1 MTALWMLLG
10 SMAVLGL
17 GGWFY
22 SRFLARSWG
31 ESSGTTPA
39 DRYNDGRDYVPTPT
53 PVVFAHH
60 FASIAGA
67 GPIIGPV
74 LALCFGW
81 GPALAWILIGG
92 LLVGGVH
99 DYLAAFMSIRNNG
112 QSLATIARRLLGRGP
127 FIALVLFL
135 ILLLGLV
142 TASFLNT
149 SAIALVSMLDLGRMK
164 LEEGQTLFRIV
175 QDGASHKV
183 IIGGVASTSVVV
195 ITLLA
200 PIIGWMTIIRK
211 IAVWK
216 CSLVAIAICVA
227 SILIGLYYPIAFP
240 KTVTFAGLTVE
251 GVTIWKYLLA
261 LYTLVAAGVPV
272 WMFLQS
278 RDFINVH
285 ILYAGIAFLLIA
297 LVTAA
302 VRSGMAPPTPDQ
314 AVAGVAMVTPDPL
327 PLWDKATGD
336 AKLNG
341 LWPWLFITIACGA
354 VSGFH
359 SLCAGGTTCKQLKTE
374 SATRT
379 IGYWGMLLE
388 SLLAVVVI
396 ATLVIGTTKGFYL
409 NDVYPANMKNSNPT
423 LGFAF
428 AVGQVGHFAFGLPIA
443 VGALAGML
451 LLEGFVITT
460 LDTAVRLNRYLIE
473 EVWQEFFGRF
483 DVLAG
488 RASRFA
494 EPSVEIGGSDDIPA
508 TLSLNGE
515 GAAVGKRT
523 RGIGRALLK
532 LLGAYWFNS
541 GLAVALML
549 ALAFSGTI
557 LQLWKIFGTANQ
569 LLAAFALGIGAIWLI
584 RNGRRTWYVMLPAAF
599 MLASTSTS
607 LILLAFKYKAG
618 SADSNPVLLGADIV
632 LMILTAY
639 LAFTGIR
646 ELIRRVL
653 GEAAGRAAAMQAAQI
668 QTRIR

>member
-1 MTALWMLLG
+1 MNALWMLGG
-10 SMAVLGL
+10 SIFVIAL

-22 SRFLARSWG
+22 SRFLSRSWG
-31 ESSGTTPA
+31 ESAKTTPA
-39 DRYNDGRDYVPTPT
+39 VTLNDGRDYVPTPT

-81 GPALAWILIGG
+81 GPALLWIVLGG

-99 DYLAAFMSIRNNG
+99 DYLAAFMSIRNKG
-112 QSLATIARRLLGRGP
+112 QSIATIARRLLGRGP
-127 FIALVLFL
+127 FLALMLFL

-142 TASFLNT
+142 TAVFLNT
-149 SAIALVSMLDLGRMK
+149 SASALVSMLDFGRMN
-164 LEEGQTLFRIV
+164 LDPGQTLFRVV
-175 QDGASHKV
+175 QDGATSKV
-183 IIGGVASTSVVV
+183 VIGGVASMSVII

-200 PIIGWMTIIRK
+200 PLVGWMTIIRK

-216 CSLVAIAICVA
+216 CSLAAIAICVL
-227 SILIGLYYPIAFP
+227 SILLGLFYPVSFP
-240 KTVTFAGLTVE
+240 PTVSFAGLTLKGAE
-251 GVTIWKYLLA
+251 CWKLLLA
-261 LYTLVAAGVPV
+261 LYTLAAAGVPV

-285 ILYAGIAFLLIA
+285 ILYAGIAFLLAA

-302 VRSGMAPPTPDQ
+302 LRGAMPP
-314 AVAGVAMVTPDPL
+314 ASEAL
-327 PLWDKATGD
+327 PAWDSATGG
-336 AKLNG
+336 AKLGG

-374 SATRT
+374 SATRM

-396 ATLVIGTTKGFYL
+396 CTLVVGSTKGFYL
-409 NDVYPANMKNSNPT
+409 ADVFPAGKDNNPV

-428 AVGQVGHFAFGLPIA
+428 AVGRAGECAFGFPLA
-443 VGALAGML
+443 AGALAGML

-483 DVLAG
+483 DVLAAG
-488 RASRFA
+488 ASRFS
-494 EPSVEIGGSDDIPA
+494 EPAGETGGTDGIPA
-508 TLSLNGE
+508 TMDLNGCPVAT
-515 GAAVGKRT
+515 GIPT
-523 RGIGRALLK
+523 RGLGRVLLK
-532 LLGAYWFNS
+532 LISAYWFNS
-541 GLAVALML
+541 GLAVALMIGL
-549 ALAFSGTI
+549 SFSGSI

-584 RNGRRTWYVMLPAAF
+584 RNGRRVWYVVAPAAF
-599 MLASTSTS
+599 MLVTTVTS
-607 LILLAFKYKAG
+607 LFLLAGKFKPGLAPDGTAAG
-618 SADSNPVLLGADIV
+618 NPVLLGADLI
-632 LMILTAY
+632 LMALTAY

-646 ELIRRVL
+646 EL
-653 GEAAGRAAAMQAAQI
+653 
-668 QTRIR
+668 TRKTS

>member
-1 MTALWMLLG
+1 MSALWMLGVSIL
-10 SMAVLGL
+10 VIVL

-31 ESSGTTPA
+31 ESSQTTPSVKF
-39 DRYNDGRDYVPTPT
+39 NDGRDYVPTPT

-81 GPALAWILIGG
+81 GPALLWIVLGG

-127 FIALVLFL
+127 FLALMLFL

-142 TASFLNT
+142 TAVFLNT
-149 SAIALVSMLDLGRMK
+149 SASALVSMLDFGRMN
-164 LEEGQTLFRIV
+164 LDAGQTLFRVV
-175 QDGASHKV
+175 QEGGASKV
-183 IIGGVASTSVVV
+183 VIGGVASTSVIV

-200 PIIGWMTIIRK
+200 PLVGWMTIIRK

-216 CSLVAIAICVA
+216 CSLVAIAICVL
-227 SILIGLYYPIAFP
+227 SILTGLFFPVAFP
-240 KTVTFAGLTVE
+240 ATVSIAGLTLKGAE
-251 GVTIWKYLLA
+251 CWKLLLA

-272 WMFLQS
+272 WLFLQS

-285 ILYAGIAFLLIA
+285 ILYAGIAFLLAA

-302 VRSGMAPPTPDQ
+302 LRGAMPP
-314 AVAGVAMVTPDPL
+314 ASEAL
-327 PLWDKATGD
+327 PVWDSATGE
-336 AKLNG
+336 AKLGG

-374 SATRT
+374 SATRM

-396 ATLVIGTTKGFYL
+396 CTLVVGSTKGFYMA
-409 NDVYPANMKNSNPT
+409 DVFPAGKDNNPV

-428 AVGQVGHFAFGLPIA
+428 AVGRAGEFAFGFPLA
-443 VGALAGML
+443 AGALAGML

-483 DVLAG
+483 DVLAAG
-488 RASRFA
+488 ASRFS
-494 EPSVEIGGSDDIPA
+494 EPSRETGGTDGIPA
-508 TLSLNGE
+508 TIDLNGRPVAS
-515 GAAVGKRT
+515 GIPT
-523 RGIGRALLK
+523 RGLGRGLLK
-532 LLGAYWFNS
+532 LIRAYWFNS
-541 GLAVALML
+541 GLAVALMIGL
-549 ALAFSGTI
+549 SFSGSI

-584 RNGRRTWYVMLPAAF
+584 RNGRRVWYVVVPAAF
-599 MLASTSTS
+599 MLITTVAS
-607 LILLAFKYKAG
+607 LFLLVQKFKPGLG
-618 SADSNPVLLGADIV
+618 SDGIPVGNPTLLGADLI
-632 LMILTAY
+632 LMALTAY
-639 LAFTGIR
+639 LAFSGIR
-646 ELIRRVL
+646 ELLSRS
-653 GEAAGRAAAMQAAQI
+653 AKSA
-668 QTRIR
+668 TR